1 MAAKKS
7 AKEEFEHQKA
17 LLEEKLTAIREAEDD
32 EAEKK
37 AREEYD
43 AVMKAYQKAAD
54 KYYNEKVTIRLFK
67 DNGEY
72 SDDVYVGWNMRSFLI
87 KRGVDVEVPRGVA
100 EIIRESEE
108 QAQNASMYMDELSSN
123 FETESKKRNI

>member
-7 AKEEFEHQKA
+7 AKEEYETQKA

-108 QAQNASMYMDELSSN
+108 QAQNASMYMDELSN
-123 FETESKKRNI
+123 RFENETKKRNL